1 MSPRKPNTEKKPLPR
16 RKRASKPPVMKVTAR
31 DIEIV
36 RLVFKYRFLTTQQVL
51 WLFPGGSV
59 LNLKVR
65 LRYLYHHAYLERV
78 LIPVAGSNDPFIYAM
93 TEKGATLLA
102 EADGVDR
109 SEIKWARHLNVV
121 QPTHIQ
127 HLLAINDVLIPYRAA
142 LEAAK
147 SQGKIAD
154 FRLYRG
160 DPKKHRLTVQLRDA
174 DGHRS
179 NASVIPDAILVIQ
192 PTSGDTG
199 TFFIEVDRATMTTG
213 RWQEKVVV
221 YREYSQGTQ
230 LAKDWRSQW
239 AILLTVTT
247 SEKRLV
253 SIAEKTVALG
263 GRRGFWFTTSGEITP
278 DTALAPYWVR
288 GIDLFEL
295 RNEKVSKKASLQEAK
310 RRGLLQAWEYDNG

>member
-1 MSPRKPNTEKKPLPR
+1 MSPRKSDPEKKPLPR

-36 RLVFKYRFLTTQQVL
+36 RSVLKYRFLTTQQVL

-78 LIPVAGSNDPFIYAM
+78 LIPVVGSNDPFIYAM

-102 EADGVDR
+102 DADGVDR
-109 SEIKWARHLNVV
+109 SEVKWNRYLNVV

-127 HLLAINDVLIPYRAA
+127 HLLSINDVLISLRLS

-147 SQGKIAD
+147 LKGEMSDYRII
-154 FRLYRG
+154 RG
-160 DPKKHRLTVQLRDA
+160 DPKKHRLTVQVRDL
-174 DGHRS
+174 DGHRRDV
-179 NASVIPDAILVIQ
+179 SVIPDAILVLQ
-192 PTSGDTG
+192 PPKGEHG
-199 TFFIEVDRATMTTG
+199 VFFIEVDRATMTTG
-213 RWQEKVVV
+213 RWQEKVEV
-221 YREYSQGTQ
+221 YREYSQSAQ
-230 LAKDWRSQW
+230 LEQKWRAQW

-263 GRRGFWFTTSGEITP
+263 GRRGFWFTTSGEIAP
-278 DTALAPYWVR
+278 DTALAAYWVR
-288 GIDLFEL
+288 GTDLFQL
-295 RNEKVSKKASLQEAK
+295 RNEKVSKLADLKTAK
-310 RRGLLQAWEYDNG
+310 RLSLLDALRYDNG

>member
-1 MSPRKPNTEKKPLPR
+1 MSPSKPKTDKKRLPR
-16 RKRASKPPVMKVTAR
+16 TKRVAKPPRFNLTPR
-31 DIEIV
+31 DVELV
-36 RLVFKYRFLTTQQVL
+36 RAVFKYRFLGTRQIW
-51 WLFPGGSV
+51 WLFPNDSQK
-59 LNLKVR
+59 NLTNR
-65 LRYLYHHAYLERV
+65 LRNLFQHAYLNRIT
-78 LIPVAGSNDPFIYAM
+78 LPISSSRDGMIYAM

-102 EADGVDR
+102 EADGIDR

-127 HLLAINDVLIPYRAA
+127 HLLAINDVLIPYRAT

-147 SQGKIAD
+147 SRGEIKD

-160 DPKKHRLTVQLRDA
+160 DPKKHRITVQVRDA

-179 NASVIPDAILVIQ
+179 NVSVIPDAILVIQ
-192 PTSGDTG
+192 PAKGEAG
-199 TFFIEVDRATMTTG
+199 AFFIEVDRATMTTG

-278 DTALAPYWVR
+278 DTALASYWVR
-288 GIDLFEL
+288 GTDLFQL
-295 RNEKVSKKASLQEAK
+295 RNEKVSKLAEIGQAK
-310 RRGLLQAWEYDNG
+310 RLSLLDALRYDNG

>member
-1 MSPRKPNTEKKPLPR
+1 MSPSKPKTDTKRLPR
-16 RKRASKPPVMKVTAR
+16 LKRVTKPPRFNLTPR
-31 DIEIV
+31 DVELV
-36 RLVFKYRFLTTQQVL
+36 RAVFKYRFLGTRQIW
-51 WLFPGGSV
+51 WLFPHDSQK
-59 LNLKVR
+59 NITNR
-65 LRYLYHHAYLERV
+65 LRNLFQHAYLSRV
-78 LIPVAGSNDPFIYAM
+78 TLPVSSSRDGMIYAM

-147 SQGKIAD
+147 SQGEVKD

-160 DPKKHRLTVQLRDA
+160 DPKKHRLTVQVRDA

-192 PTSGDTG
+192 PTNGDTG

-221 YREYSQGTQ
+221 YREYSQSPQ
-230 LAKDWRSQW
+230 LQQTWKSNW
-239 AILLTVTT
+239 AIVLTITT
-247 SEKRLV
+247 SAQRLT
-253 SIAEKTVALG
+253 SIAERTVAIG
-263 GRRGFWFTTSGEITP
+263 GRRGFWFTTAGEISP
-278 DTALAPYWVR
+278 DTALAAYWAR
-288 GIDLFEL
+288 GIDLFQL
-295 RNEKVSKKASLQEAK
+295 RNEQVSPLIEYSQVKRLSLLDAL
-310 RRGLLQAWEYDNG
+310 RFDNG